1 MSFGG
6 RAPPGPAG
14 GAYCALRPLAA
25 LKLLAPWA
33 LDPWRLR
40 RLASRLRRS
49 ETERSGSSFSH
60 SNTGLAPYWLTHPF
74 YFFDI
79 RALWRSAKAT
89 GDLHTKFHPVVL
101 EIMLSDRD
109 RHTERRVNHN
119 TPHPYRGGVKSRPAT
134 LTDPLS

>member
-1 MSFGG
+1 MHQMSFGG

-49 ETERSGSSFSH
+49 ETAFRFFFFPFEHWFSAILANPPVLFFWHSGTLALSQGHRGSAHKISSSGSRDNAFGQRQAH
-60 SNTGLAPYWLTHPF
+60 RETG
-74 YFFDI
+74 
-79 RALWRSAKAT
+79 
-89 GDLHTKFHPVVL
+89 
-101 EIMLSDRD
+101 
-109 RHTERRVNHN
+109 
-119 TPHPYRGGVKSRPAT
+119 
-134 LTDPLS
+134 